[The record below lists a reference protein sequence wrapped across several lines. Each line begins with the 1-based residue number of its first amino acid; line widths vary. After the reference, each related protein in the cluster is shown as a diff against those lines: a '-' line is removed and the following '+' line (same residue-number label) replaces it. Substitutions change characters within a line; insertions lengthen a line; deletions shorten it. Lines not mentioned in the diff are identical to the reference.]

1 MTVMEKAN
9 QSRLEHA
16 MDQFFNKMVQ
26 YKFDDHVI
34 EGRVCGCKIIK
45 DYVYYIVLTD
55 LAQVKIKGENRLAQ
69 VQVKETD
76 MIGIL
81 NQRD

>member
-1 MTVMEKAN
+1 MTAMEKAI

-26 YKFDDHVI
+26 YKSGDHVL

-76 MIGIL
+76 MIGVK
-81 NQRD
+81 NV